1 MKQILTILGFVGIL
15 ALFTSC
21 VAHHSCSSQ
30 EMMAMK
36 EKGFGIDEINTLC
49 ISYKIS
55 EEALKTMSKS
65 LEIELAKRQVGSQ
78 PSPTPALNSDHVT
91 PHRVVQGQAAICAT
105 PVVSCRLMQPG
116 YVGVPCICYTPDGQ
130 FQGMT
135 R

>member
-1 MKQILTILGFVGIL
+1 MKQVLTTLGFVGIL
-15 ALFTSC
+15 VLFTSC

-36 EKGFGIDEINTLC
+36 EKGFGIDEINRLC

-55 EEALKTMSKS
+55 EEALKAMSNT
-65 LEIELAKRQVGSQ
+65 LETELAKRQGGSQ
-78 PSPTPALNSDHVT
+78 ATPGPASNLNQA
-91 PHRVVQGQAAICAT
+91 PPYRVVQGQAAICAT

-116 YVGVPCICYTPDGQ
+116 YIGAPCICYTPNGQ
-130 FQGMT
+130 FQGVT